1 MSQVIVSVIEDTVRS
16 TGIILESGSE
26 LYPSTQIITTLMDI
40 DSYLDY
46 NQLLINN
53 TGIFE
58 QHGAVGFDGLFV
70 PYTTYYDHSGSL
82 PRFTRPDNDSDI
94 TVEHLNPFNPLK
106 IYGEQPRNTGVYETG
121 SLNSGVYSYS
131 SSQGSGTF
139 NVLKFAEQGHNI
151 SLASTASIYA
161 SKDTIESGVHASTDY
176 YDGDFEV
183 RKRVELLDI
192 KSIAHRAPLILSGPG
207 YDIDG
212 NPVPTGSGGGMHPQA
227 YSNPSLW
234 KTGPLDVRWDQS
246 RAVWSAG
253 TSTKVFLSKVT
264 NTYNPS
270 NFSYEVERS
279 SSRDQFSRVGPTIR
293 RDFNAADPIYD
304 PEQIA
309 YDADENN
316 VGAYERLDY
325 TGLEF
330 PHYEAFI
337 LRQTTDDVGPSY
349 YNIWSEDC
357 SDCGHTSNPCES
369 GTSTRNGDASAGKKI
384 LIENPLKQSL
394 EAGDLCFTIKT
405 GRTKNVNTGS
415 FVGGSGVGA
424 SGYITT
430 NSSGVAA
437 FVVSNSGSGYI
448 YGGFGLISSGICA
461 GVTPSFTDGKLSSAV
476 IVPSSGLPRSKT
488 YQVSIYPLNST
499 AETESL
505 DVHWIMQA
513 EFKTTQVAT
522 YVGCDGG
529 VLQTCSRKIQTQ
541 GMVSCEYC
549 GTSTALINSF

>member
-1 MSQVIVSVIEDTVRS
+1 MAMERDLIKGTQFIISTTIDNVRS
-16 TGIILESGSE
+16 TGDVMSSGETTYDFSRFDTIIVDAEYFEKYTQLISASGNRDM
-26 LYPSTQIITTLMDI
+26 L
-40 DSYLDY
+40 
-46 NQLLINN
+46 NRV
-53 TGIFE
+53 
-58 QHGAVGFDGLFV
+58 GAVSMDGLYV
-70 PYTTYYDHSGSL
+70 PYSTSPYHTGSL
-82 PRFTRPDNDSDI
+82 PHFEVPTDI
-94 TVEHLNPFNPLK
+94 GQDVINVYALNPFNPSN
-106 IYGEQPRNTGVYETG
+106 IFGTGVVSTGVVDTGTYNTGVWA
-121 SLNSGVYSYS
+121 SG
-131 SSQGSGTF
+131 
-139 NVLKFAEQGHNI
+139 GHNI
-151 SLASTASIYA
+151 TAALVNNPSSTNISME
-161 SKDTIESGVHASTDY
+161 TGVHPVSSFFDA
-176 YDGDFEV
+176 DFYF
-183 RKRVELLDI
+183 RKKTELLDVR
-192 KSIAHRAPLILSGPG
+192 SVAHRAPLILSGPG

-246 RAVWSAG
+246 RAVWTAG
-253 TSTKVFLSKVT
+253 STTKIYLSKVT

-309 YDADENN
+309 YDADDNN
-316 VGAYERLDY
+316 VGAYEKLDY

-337 LRQTTDDVGPSY
+337 LRQTSDDVGPSY
-349 YNIWSEDC
+349 YNIWTEDC
-357 SDCGHTSNPCES
+357 SDCGHTSNPCPS
-369 GTSTRNGDASAGKKI
+369 GTSTQNGDASAGKKI

-394 EAGDLCFTIKT
+394 EAGDLCFTVKT

-448 YGGFGLISSGICA
+448 YGGFALISSGICA
-461 GVTPSFTDGKLSSAV
+461 GVTPSFTSGMLSSATV
-476 IVPSSGLPRSKT
+476 VPASGLPRNRT
-488 YQVSIYPLNST
+488 YQVSVYPLNSA
-499 AETESL
+499 AETEAL

>member
-1 MSQVIVSVIEDTVRS
+1 MAMERDLIKGTQFIISTTIDNVRS
-16 TGIILESGSE
+16 TGDVMSSGETTYDFSRFDTIIVDAEYFEKYTQLISASGNRHM
-26 LYPSTQIITTLMDI
+26 L
-40 DSYLDY
+40 
-46 NQLLINN
+46 NRV
-53 TGIFE
+53 
-58 QHGAVGFDGLFV
+58 GAVSMDGLYV
-70 PYTTYYDHSGSL
+70 PYSTSPYHTGSL
-82 PRFTRPDNDSDI
+82 PHFEVPTDI
-94 TVEHLNPFNPLK
+94 GADVINVYALNPFNPSN
-106 IYGEQPRNTGVYETG
+106 IFGTGVVSTGVVDTGTYNTGVWA
-121 SLNSGVYSYS
+121 SG
-131 SSQGSGTF
+131 
-139 NVLKFAEQGHNI
+139 GHNI
-151 SLASTASIYA
+151 TAALVNNPSSTNI
-161 SKDTIESGVHASTDY
+161 TMETGVHPVSSFFDA
-176 YDGDFEV
+176 DFYF
-183 RKRVELLDI
+183 RKKTELLDVR
-192 KSIAHRAPLILSGPG
+192 SVAHRAPLVLSGPG

-246 RAVWSAG
+246 RAVWTAG
-253 TSTKVFLSKVT
+253 STTKIYLSKVT

-279 SSRDQFSRVGPTIR
+279 NSRDQFSRVGPTIR
-293 RDFNAADPIYD
+293 RDFNAADAIYD

-309 YDADENN
+309 YDADDNN
-316 VGAYERLDY
+316 VGAYEKLDY

-337 LRQTTDDVGPSY
+337 LRQTSDDVGPSY
-349 YNIWSEDC
+349 YNIWTEDC
-357 SDCGHTSNPCES
+357 SDCGHTSNPCPS
-369 GTSTRNGDASAGKKI
+369 GTSTQNGDASAGKKI

-394 EAGDLCFTIKT
+394 EAGDLCFTVKT

-448 YGGFGLISSGICA
+448 YGGFALISSGICA
-461 GVTPSFTDGKLSSAV
+461 GVTPSFTSGMLSSATV
-476 IVPSSGLPRSKT
+476 VPASGLPRNRT
-488 YQVSIYPLNST
+488 YQVSVYPLNSA
-499 AETESL
+499 AETEAL

>member
-1 MSQVIVSVIEDTVRS
+1 MEIERDLIKGTQFIISTMIDNVRS
-16 TGIILESGSE
+16 TGDVMSTGQVTYGFSRFDTAIVDAEYFEKYTQLISASGNRE
-26 LYPSTQIITTLMDI
+26 ML
-40 DSYLDY
+40 
-46 NQLLINN
+46 NRV
-53 TGIFE
+53 
-58 QHGAVGFDGLFV
+58 GAVSLDGLYV
-70 PYTTYYDHSGSL
+70 PYSTSPYHSGSL
-82 PRFTRPDNDSDI
+82 PHFETPTDTGDGVINVYS
-94 TVEHLNPFNPLK
+94 LNPFNPSN
-106 IYGEQPRNTGVYETG
+106 IFGTGEINSGTVDTG
-121 SLNSGVYSYS
+121 SYNDSVWASG
-131 SSQGSGTF
+131 
-139 NVLKFAEQGHNI
+139 GHNI
-151 SLASTASIYA
+151 TAALVANYYATDSTMED
-161 SKDTIESGVHASTDY
+161 KVHPVANFFDADY
-176 YDGDFEV
+176 YY
-183 RKRVELLDI
+183 RKKTELLDI
-192 KSIAHRAPLILSGPG
+192 RSVAHRTPLILSGPG
-207 YDIDG
+207 YDTSG
-212 NPVPTGSGGGMHPQA
+212 NPVPTGESGVMHPQA
-227 YSNPSLW
+227 YSDPSLW

-279 SSRDQFSRVGPTIR
+279 NSRDQFSRVGPTIR

-337 LRQTTDDVGPSY
+337 LRQTMDDVVPSY

-357 SDCGHTSNPCES
+357 SDCGHTSNPCPS
-369 GTSTRNGDASAGKKI
+369 GTSARNGDASAGKKI

-405 GRTKNVNTGS
+405 GRTKNVNTGL
-415 FVGGSGVGA
+415 FIGGSGVGA
-424 SGYITT
+424 SGNITT
-430 NSSGVAA
+430 NSSGVAT
-437 FVVSNSGSGYI
+437 FNVSSPGSGYI
-448 YGGFGLISSGICA
+448 YGGFALVSSGICV
-461 GVTPSFTDGKLSSAV
+461 GVTPAFTGGSLSSGTV
-476 IVPSSGLPRSKT
+476 VPASGLPRSMT

-499 AETESL
+499 VETESL

>member
-1 MSQVIVSVIEDTVRS
+1 MISSPQFIVSTAKQFVRS
-16 TGIILESGSE
+16 TGNLLDQASE
-26 LYPSTQIITTLMDI
+26 KHDFSYYCNNIVDTEYFRQYTTLLAA
-40 DSYLDY
+40 SG
-46 NQLLINN
+46 NANNLINVAA
-53 TGIFE
+53 ISL
-58 QHGAVGFDGLFV
+58 DGLFV
-70 PYTTYYDHSGSL
+70 GYSTYPEYSGLL
-82 PRFTRPDNDSDI
+82 PHFEAPVDTGANTINMYS
-94 TVEHLNPFNPLK
+94 LNPFNPSN
-106 IYGEQPRNTGVYETG
+106 IFGTGVSNTGLVDSGTYNASGWAEGGHNILAAMTASRVANTG
-121 SLNSGVYSYS
+121 SL
-131 SSQGSGTF
+131 
-139 NVLKFAEQGHNI
+139 
-151 SLASTASIYA
+151 
-161 SKDTIESGVHASTDY
+161 ESGVHAVSNYFDADFY
-176 YDGDFEV
+176 Y
-183 RKRVELLDI
+183 RKKTELLDI
-192 KSIAHRAPLILSGPG
+192 RSVAHRAPLILSGPG

-279 SSRDQFSRVGPTIR
+279 SSRDQFSRVGPTMR

-309 YDADENN
+309 YDADDNN

-357 SDCGHTSNPCES
+357 SDCGHTSNPCPS

-405 GRTKNVNTGS
+405 GRTKNVNTGL
-415 FVGGSGVGA
+415 FIGGSGVGA
-424 SGYITT
+424 SGNITT
-430 NSSGVAA
+430 NSSGVAT
-437 FVVSNSGSGYI
+437 FNVSSPGSGYI
-448 YGGFGLISSGICA
+448 YGGFALVSSGICV
-461 GVTPSFTDGKLSSAV
+461 GVTPAFTGGSLSSGTV
-476 IVPSSGLPRSKT
+476 VPASGLPRSMT

-499 AETESL
+499 VETESL

>member
-1 MSQVIVSVIEDTVRS
+1 MERDLIKGTQFIVSTTIDNVRS
-16 TGIILESGSE
+16 TGDIMAASGETYDFSRFNTIIVDAE
-26 LYPSTQIITTLMDI
+26 YFNK
-40 DSYLDY
+40 Y
-46 NQLLINN
+46 NQLISASGNRDMLNKV
-53 TGIFE
+53 
-58 QHGAVGFDGLFV
+58 GAVSLDGLYV
-70 PYTTYYDHSGSL
+70 PYSTSPYHSGSL
-82 PRFTRPDNDSDI
+82 PHFEVPTDI
-94 TVEHLNPFNPLK
+94 GQDVINVYALNPFNPSN
-106 IYGEQPRNTGVYETG
+106 IFGTGVQNTGVSDTG
-121 SLNSGVYSYS
+121 SYNSAVWA
-131 SSQGSGTF
+131 SG
-139 NVLKFAEQGHNI
+139 GHNI
-151 SLASTASIYA
+151 TAALFSNANATEASLEARTHPATNFFDA
-161 SKDTIESGVHASTDY
+161 DFY
-176 YDGDFEV
+176 Y
-183 RKRVELLDI
+183 RKKTELLDVR
-192 KSIAHRAPLILSGPG
+192 SVAHRAPLILSGPG
-207 YDIDG
+207 YDVDG

-279 SSRDQFSRVGPTIR
+279 SSRDQFSRVGPTMR
-293 RDFNAADPIYD
+293 RDFDSAETIYD
-304 PEQIA
+304 PEQLA
-309 YDADENN
+309 YNADENN
-316 VGAYERLDY
+316 IGAYEKLDY

-337 LRQTTDDVGPSY
+337 IRQTTDDVGPSY

-357 SDCGHTSNPCES
+357 SDCGHTSNPCNS
-369 GTSTRNGDASAGKKI
+369 GEGSVLGFHGASSVGKKI

-394 EAGDLCFTIKT
+394 EAGDLCFTVKT
-405 GRTKNVNTGS
+405 GRSKNVNTGS

-424 SGYITT
+424 SGNITT
-430 NSSGVAA
+430 NSSGVAT
-437 FVVSNSGSGYI
+437 FNVSSPGSGYI
-448 YGGFGLISSGICA
+448 YGGFALISSGICVA
-461 GVTPSFTDGKLSSAV
+461 ITPTFGGGMLSSAV
-476 IVPSSGLPRSKT
+476 IVPASGLPRSMT

-505 DVHWIMQA
+505 DLHWIMQA

-529 VLQTCSRKIQTQ
+529 VLQTCSRKIQSQ